1 MDTLYSVSFVIT
13 VLGAIQ
19 WGLIGLGGFIG
30 KNINVISFLS
40 RGNTIFEYSIYLG
53 VGIFGVCY
61 LWISTKK

>member
-1 MDTLYSVSFVIT
+1 MDTLYSISFVIT

-40 RGNTIFEYSIYLG
+40 RGNSTFEYVAYSII
-53 VGIFGVCY
+53 GISGLFY
-61 LWISTKK
+61 LWFSSRK